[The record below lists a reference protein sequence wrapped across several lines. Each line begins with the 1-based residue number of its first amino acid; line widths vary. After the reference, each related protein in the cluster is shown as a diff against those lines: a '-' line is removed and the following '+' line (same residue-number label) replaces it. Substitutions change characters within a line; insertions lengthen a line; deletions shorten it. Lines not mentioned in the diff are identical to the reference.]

1 MDRLEAMMQR
11 LDNYQPLT
19 AYECLRLV
27 MIAQRAAAFTEANDR
42 GDDLEARI
50 EDEGGA
56 DSGDTYDALLD
67 ASLKADDDYNRS
79 KDELFCATRELM
91 GWPGRPAKYLPEF
104 LGGGPVVPHPF
115 EQEGGAS

>member
-1 MDRLEAMMQR
+1 MDRLEAMMER
-11 LDNYQPLT
+11 LDKHQPLT

-42 GDDLEARI
+42 SDDADARV
-50 EDEGGA
+50 EEEGGA

-67 ASLKADDDYNRS
+67 AATKADDDYNRS

-91 GWPGRPAKYLPEF
+91 GWPGRPAKYLPEA
-104 LGGGPVVPHPF
+104 LGGGPVGPHPF
-115 EQEGGAS
+115 AQEGTY